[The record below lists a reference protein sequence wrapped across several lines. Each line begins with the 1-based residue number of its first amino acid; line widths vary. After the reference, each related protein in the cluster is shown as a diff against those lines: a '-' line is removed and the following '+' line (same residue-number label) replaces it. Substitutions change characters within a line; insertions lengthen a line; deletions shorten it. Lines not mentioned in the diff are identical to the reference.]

1 MTSSKKKLLIV
12 ADDHPR
18 IREALEYILAEF
30 HDSTTVYTARDP
42 QELRALT
49 ETRLAEADELT
60 VADVSITDDGASR
73 DEAQPPERQA
83 PLMVVSMQKRGI
95 TANWFVS
102 IPSEAV
108 NDDDSRIEAALDQR
122 RVVMDLI
129 GSLRE
134 AALTPDE
141 QMEDTQTIPSAERLM
156 QLGLTQR
163 QAEVLVWLAEGL
175 TNKEIARKLDVS
187 EWTIRHHVSAILM
200 RLEVS
205 NRGRAAIFA
214 RQLVN

>member
-1 MTSSKKKLLIV
+1 MANTTKKLLIV

-18 IREALEYILAEF
+18 MREVLEYVLTKF
-30 HDSTTVYTARDP
+30 HGSTTVYTAKDP
-42 QELRALT
+42 RELRILAD
-49 ETRLAEADELT
+49 TRLADVGELT
-60 VADVSITDDGASR
+60 VADVPIPNDSPADSDSSTQS
-73 DEAQPPERQA
+73 
-83 PLMVVSMQKRGI
+83 PLMVVSMQERGI

-102 IPSEAV
+102 IPYNATGG
-108 NDDDSRIEAALDQR
+108 DDAQIQAAIDQR
-122 RVVMDLI
+122 QVVMDLI

-134 AALTPDE
+134 AALAAGEQTGDAPATPSPE
-141 QMEDTQTIPSAERLM
+141 SLTR
-156 QLGLTQR
+156 LGLTQR
-163 QAEVLVWLAEGL
+163 QAEVLAWLAEGL

-214 RQLVN
+214 RQLAT